1 MTVLTVILFI
11 TGIAVLWLGSEIVVR
26 NIGPVAR
33 FFGVKE
39 LVVTIL
45 GVSVFS
51 SLPELSVSAMA
62 AARGQADLSIGNVI
76 GSNFVTLTFV
86 TALCALIRPLNIHT
100 EIKERESSWMILS
113 TAMILVLAA
122 DGLIS
127 RIDGIVLVLL
137 YVPYIITVILDAR
150 KDKSESPGSVK
161 PSKGRFALALLLEA
175 VGVAGVV
182 LGATMAL
189 NNGEKIG
196 LALGI
201 PPLVLG
207 AILFAFGTSL
217 PEMSIALS
225 ATFKKKAEISI
236 GEVYASN
243 IFTALAVLG
252 ICAMIAPMTIADKNI
267 LSFDIPFMILAGVV
281 VQIFVTTGSRFNR
294 LEAFAIM
301 GLYVVFVLNHV
312 IPGGIPIKF

>member
-1 MTVLTVILFI
+1 MSIGTVALFVF
-11 TGIAVLWLGSEIVVR
+11 GIAVLWIGSELIIR
-26 NIGPVAR
+26 NIGPIAK
-33 FFGVKE
+33 FFGVRE

-51 SLPELSVSAMA
+51 SLPELSISALA
-62 AARGQADLSIGNVI
+62 AANGQADLSLGNVI

-86 TALCALIRPLNIHT
+86 TALCALIRPLSINT

-113 TAMILVLAA
+113 TAMILVLAS
-122 DGLIS
+122 DGVLS
-127 RIDGIVLVLL
+127 RLDGAVLVLL
-137 YVPYIITVILDAR
+137 YAPYIVTVIRDAR
-150 KDKSESPGSVK
+150 RNRERDAATEAPARVRVAIAVALEAAGIAGVIV
-161 PSKGRFALALLLEA
+161 GANLALQS
-175 VGVAGVV
+175 GQSI
-182 LGATMAL
+182 GA
-189 NNGEKIG
+189 
-196 LALGI
+196 ALGI

-236 GEVYASN
+236 GEIYASN

-252 ICAMIAPMTIADKNI
+252 ICAIIAPMTITDKRL
-267 LSFDIPFMILAGVV
+267 LSFDIPFLILAGVI

-294 LEAFAIM
+294 LEALAILV
-301 GLYVVFVLNHV
+301 LYLVFVLQHV
-312 IPGGIPIKF
+312 LPGGISLSF